1 MVRPACEMRMKKQL
15 YTFDFWHAASL
26 EELPDAD
33 RQLVEQAR
41 KACASAYAPYS
52 GFRVGAAVRLSDGRV
67 RTASN
72 QESEVFPS
80 GMCAERSLL
89 YAVQGELPAVSVE
102 AMALASEPAGEECY
116 PCGACRQ
123 VLFDTERRQN
133 RPIRVIMSGADSAT
147 VVERAQ
153 DLLPFTFRLEK

>member
-1 MVRPACEMRMKKQL
+1 MKMEKQS
-15 YTFDFWHAASL
+15 YTFECWHAGSL
-26 EELPDAD
+26 EELPEAD
-33 RQLVEQAR
+33 WQLVEQAR
-41 KACASAYAPYS
+41 EACATAYAPYS
-52 GFRVGAAVRLSDGRV
+52 GFRVGAAVRLSDGRI

-102 AMALASEPAGEECY
+102 TMALASDPAGEECY

-123 VLFDTERRQN
+123 VLFDTEKRQG
-133 RPIRVIMSGADSAT
+133 RPIRVVMAGANSAT